1 MYVPLPLSVIL
12 SAHNSIYCLSE
23 EVFTEAVILVLQG
36 TDRTML
42 NKVNRTHGG
51 HKDYIKPKSDQENS
65 FGLNH
70 FAGIVEYDIYGRSSY
85 VCSTAGFLEKNRD
98 SFSADLRQLIHISGN
113 SFLKGLFADDLSE
126 RSQDSKKKGLTLS
139 SQFRKSLD
147 TLMKTLA
154 SCHPFFIRCIKPNHH
169 KKPQMFDRNLCCR
182 QLRYSGMMETA
193 KIRRAGYPIR
203 HNFKEFVD
211 RYRMLVPGI
220 PPAHKTNCLG
230 VYLSV
235 GLIVTPNIP
244 LVSCRQTARLPRGVS
259 GYRLPRGVSGCRT
272 HCNTK
277 RPIVVFQ
284 TDCKA
289 ASGCICMAV
298 LGKSQ
303 EEHQLGQTK
312 VFLKDAHDTILEQER
327 ERVLSKSILIL
338 QRSIRAWVYRR
349 RYRPVTAVFLK
360 LREAAIVFQKHW
372 RGRAPRLRY
381 LVMKRGYSRLQALIR
396 SRRLKSDFV
405 RTRSSIVALQLKKRR
420 LQELLLLKKQEE
432 AQMKKSGTKNYKLLA
447 EDNYKQRLMDLQ
459 KEVNNTELGAG
470 VESLDDDDYERLVD
484 DLFGD
489 IGDKSSPSIP
499 NSPIKK
505 TTNVF
510 GLSCEVIVVCCAP
523 QDLGAAR
530 QDTEEVIDIPHSP
543 VIEHKIDL
551 SEFNFRKFAMT
562 YFRGNINY
570 QYSKRMVKHSL
581 LELPHPGDQ
590 GASLALWMTILRF
603 MGDLPEPRYET
614 DTVDNTP
621 VMEQVNQTLSRNI
634 LNNKSFQKHYSQQMI
649 SMTLKR
655 QNHFNDTVHRS
666 LTNEDYGSNS
676 YQTWLESRRTTNLE
690 KLHFIIGHGI
700 LRQELRDEIYCQI
713 CKQLTN
719 NPTKASFA
727 RGWILLSLC
736 VGCFAPS
743 DKFVEY
749 LRAFI
754 REGPRGYAPY
764 CEQRLDRTFHNGTR
778 KQPPSWVELQTTKSK
793 APIVIPVVFMDGS
806 VKKLTAD
813 SATTAQELSEQLC
826 ANIHLKDKYGFS
838 LFIALFDKVSSLGN
852 GSEHVMD
859 AISQCEQ
866 YAKEQGAQER
876 NAPWKVYF
884 RKEVFTPWHDPTED
898 PVATNLI
905 YHQVVRGVKCGE
917 YRCDKGLIMTL
928 CCQESDIAMLAAQ
941 QFYVEYKTT
950 FDSTLISNVLPNYIP
965 DQFLKSGG
973 DKSIGRWEKL
983 VVEAYKK
990 VCKRPAVES
999 CSRGV
1004 LETCYGELF
1013 YRSAQA
1019 HTHSF
1024 TMETVQGHQFV
1035 FQCMSAEE
1043 FVTLMTYMQ
1052 GGLRR
1057 RSQYLVAT
1065 QNYSPPGDGLT
1076 LLSLQR
1082 GDLIMLEPGT
1092 TGAVVLDTNWCVG
1105 TCQRNGQKGHFPVE
1119 SVYVLPT
1126 LDRPLDSLLDH
1137 FKSEGLFDKNKS
1149 KQQSTLSAPRR
1160 KLHTLEKYAA
1170 QNFRSNQRLSVS
1182 RGHTLTS
1189 ARRTSASELWKHTRE
1204 PLRQPLLQ
1212 KLLIHQE
1219 LAEDACH
1226 AFSAILKYMGDLP
1239 TRRSRGGV
1247 EYTDIIFRVALKNDM
1262 LRDEIYCQI
1271 MKQLTDNRNRL
1282 SEERGWELMWLATG
1296 LFACSQ
1302 NLLKELT
1309 LFMTMRSHTVS
1320 RYSLD
1325 RLQRT
1330 LRNGQRKYPPHQ
1342 VEVEAIQHHT
1352 KHIYHKVYF
1361 PDDTDENQNP
1371 FIDRSPTYKCN
1382 LKLVCAVHFVQAF
1395 EVNSSTR
1402 ARDLSHDIT
1411 DRLNLHSG
1419 EGLTLFIKILDKI
1432 FSVPEAE
1439 FFFDYVRE
1447 LSEWIKRTRPSR
1459 GGEEQVHGLAV
1470 GAEFQYQVF
1479 FMKKLWVNAVPGRD
1493 KRADT
1498 IFHFPQELPK
1508 YLRGYHKVSKSDAIR
1523 LAALIY
1529 RTKFGN
1535 SKDELSLVSHMLA
1548 ELVPVNLVKIQSPKD
1563 WSKSISSAFQQTAG
1577 LSPDDAKIAFLKHT
1591 HTWPTFGSTFFEV
1604 KQTTEPAYP
1613 EMIIV
1618 AINIKGINVIH
1629 PSTKEVLAVHPF
1641 THISNWSSGNTYFN
1655 IQIGNLVR
1663 GSKLLCETSLGYKMD
1678 DLLTSYIFLLQSSIG
1693 KRSVRL

>member
-1 MYVPLPLSVIL
+1 
-12 SAHNSIYCLSE
+12 
-23 EVFTEAVILVLQG
+23 
-36 TDRTML
+36 
-42 NKVNRTHGG
+42 
-51 HKDYIKPKSDQENS
+51 
-65 FGLNH
+65 
-70 FAGIVEYDIYGRSSY
+70 
-85 VCSTAGFLEKNRD
+85 
-98 SFSADLRQLIHISGN
+98 
-113 SFLKGLFADDLSE
+113 
-126 RSQDSKKKGLTLS
+126 
-139 SQFRKSLD
+139 
-147 TLMKTLA
+147 
-154 SCHPFFIRCIKPNHH
+154 
-169 KKPQMFDRNLCCR
+169 
-182 QLRYSGMMETA
+182 
-193 KIRRAGYPIR
+193 
-203 HNFKEFVD
+203 
-211 RYRMLVPGI
+211 
-220 PPAHKTNCLG
+220 
-230 VYLSV
+230 
-235 GLIVTPNIP
+235 
-244 LVSCRQTARLPRGVS
+244 
-259 GYRLPRGVSGCRT
+259 
-272 HCNTK
+272 
-277 RPIVVFQ
+277 
-284 TDCKA
+284 
-289 ASGCICMAV
+289 
-298 LGKSQ
+298 
-303 EEHQLGQTK
+303 
-312 VFLKDAHDTILEQER
+312 
-327 ERVLSKSILIL
+327 
-338 QRSIRAWVYRR
+338 
-349 RYRPVTAVFLK
+349 
-360 LREAAIVFQKHW
+360 
-372 RGRAPRLRY
+372 
-381 LVMKRGYSRLQALIR
+381 
-396 SRRLKSDFV
+396 
-405 RTRSSIVALQLKKRR
+405 
-420 LQELLLLKKQEE
+420 
-432 AQMKKSGTKNYKLLA
+432 MKKSGTKNYKLLA

-459 KEVNNTELGAG
+459 KEVNDTELGAG

-499 NSPIKK
+499 DSPIKK

-510 GLSCEVIVVCCAP
+510 G
-523 QDLGAAR
+523 DLGAAR

-634 LNNKSFQKHYSQQMI
+634 LNNKSFQKHYSQQNGLSAVSDNVSTENRRKMI

-778 KQPPSWVELQTTKSK
+778 KQPPSWVELQLNECEETDGVTGAQKLSGLASTNFGVFQNVVNSRTTKSK

-917 YRCDKGLIMTL
+917 YRCDKLANALVVLSSTAEDGEIEVRIS
-928 CCQESDIAMLAAQ
+928 ESDIAMLAAQ

-990 VCKRPAVES
+990 SYYLKERTPDIRAKEDVVSFAKIRWPLLFSRFFDALRISGTELPKNHVIIAVNWT
-999 CSRGV
+999 GV
-1004 LETCYGELF
+1004 YFVDDEEQVLLELSYLEILSITVH
-1013 YRSAQA
+1013 RSAQA

-1035 FQCMSAEE
+1035 FQCVSAEE

-1065 QNYSPPGDGLT
+1065 QDYSPPGDGLT

-1302 NLLKELT
+1302 NLLKVVRHCVKKLKQGSYGLESQGNNKSGPTAEDGEIEVRISEHIKSVTDNEVCSLPNLGSCGLHDIHGSLRTGVESVDWDISILLRHMYYLFTDTPARRALFTQLTGCKTFPLRFQGELT

-1361 PDDTDENQNP
+1361 PDDTDE
-1371 FIDRSPTYKCN
+1371 
-1382 LKLVCAVHFVQAF
+1382 AF

-1459 GGEEQVHGLAV
+1459 GVAV

-1629 PSTKEVLAVHPF
+1629 PSTKVNTSRWISLVDMIEF
-1641 THISNWSSGNTYFN
+1641 TLTFTDSS
-1655 IQIGNLVR
+1655 IQFSYKYYIDSYNRSHRAELDCLDNRYLLLVR
-1663 GSKLLCETSLGYKMD
+1663 T
-1678 DLLTSYIFLLQSSIG
+1678 
-1693 KRSVRL
+1693 